1 MNEKLTAGFS
11 LHLASHKRG
20 LATVQNFEIAGLGHG
35 PLMLKGFLHE
45 VLIREVFVGDEPEVS
60 RGAEGLGSDGDELE
74 AQHGVGLAAI
84 MKGRIHDDGVIARV
98 ADSLSDVFPQDAWTH
113 RHWNEA
119 RIPSGTL
126 KRTCIGLIHVHTA
139 EIWAMPQDVVAEV
152 TPAGA

>member
-1 MNEKLTAGFS
+1 MNEKLTTGFS

-35 PLMLKGFLHE
+35 PLMLKSLLHE
-45 VLIREVFVGDEPEVS
+45 VLIRKVFVGDEPEVS

-84 MKGRIHDDGVIARV
+84 MKGGIHDDGVIARV

-119 RIPSGTL
+119 GISSSTFEGA
-126 KRTCIGLIHVHTA
+126 CIGLIHVHAA
-139 EIWAMPQDVVAEV
+139 EIRAMTQNVVAEV
-152 TPAGA
+152 APA